1 MSPKKFHSLLLI
13 FLISYYLTLLLCEN
27 LMLHSVPYVMVFS
40 CILTC
45 NLESSILNCLLDQV
59 IVLSKPTLGRE
70 ASDNIKE
77 SIYLISLRYIV
88 GMSYQEF
95 VAYQVIFLV
104 SYYSNQKLLYEILM
118 VLSVSCVMVSPCT
131 STCSS
136 RFKLWVEMILIPW
149 VPNRRASI
157 FARVQREPSKLSMKL
172 QH

>member
-45 NLESSILNCLLDQV
+45 NLESSILYCLLDQV
-59 IVLSKPTLGRE
+59 IVLSKPPLGRE

-95 VAYQVIFLV
+95 VAY
-104 SYYSNQKLLYEILM
+104 
-118 VLSVSCVMVSPCT
+118 
-131 STCSS
+131 
-136 RFKLWVEMILIPW
+136 
-149 VPNRRASI
+149 
-157 FARVQREPSKLSMKL
+157 
-172 QH
+172 